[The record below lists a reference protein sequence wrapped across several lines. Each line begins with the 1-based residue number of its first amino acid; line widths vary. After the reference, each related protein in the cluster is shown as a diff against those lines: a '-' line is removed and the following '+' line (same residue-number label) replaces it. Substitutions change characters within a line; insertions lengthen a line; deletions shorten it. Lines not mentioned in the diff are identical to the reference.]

1 MGKTYKATG
10 INLKAKALGEYDRL
24 LTILTPEY
32 GLIRAAAPGARK
44 HRSSLRGKSEL
55 FVVNELLISKGRSL
69 DKIIQV
75 ETIESYPGLSK
86 SLGKLTA
93 GQYLAELV
101 LHQALS
107 EQPQEQVFYLLR
119 EHLSRLEPL
128 SQEELQQPNQL
139 LAYLAHGIYH
149 LLALDGIAPQVQ
161 MCCATGSPLRP
172 NFIDPEW
179 RIWFS
184 IDSGG
189 TVVSSKLAE
198 SQRSPSPAL
207 RHLNTQIDAEQ
218 LKLLQALARAKL
230 NQQEIE
236 STVSRN
242 WVLVENLL
250 RQYAQYQLGCSIR
263 SASLIDTY
271 LEMTSLAKL

>member
-10 INLKAKALGEYDRL
+10 INLRSKPLGEYDRL

-32 GLIRAAAPGARK
+32 GLIRATVPGARK
-44 HRSSLRGKSEL
+44 HRSSLSGKSEL
-55 FVVNELLISKGRSL
+55 FVVNQLLISKGRSL
-69 DKIIQV
+69 DKIIQA

-86 SLGKLTA
+86 NLGKLAA

-107 EQPQEQVFYLLR
+107 EQPQEEIFYLLR
-119 EHLSRLEPL
+119 EHLSRLEGL
-128 SQEELQQPNQL
+128 SAEELKLPNLL

-161 MCCATGSPLRP
+161 MCCATGRALKP
-172 NFIDPEW
+172 NLTDPEW

-189 TVVSSKLAE
+189 TVAFSKLE
-198 SQRSPSPAL
+198 NSAL
-207 RHLNTQIDAEQ
+207 KHLNTQINAVQ
-218 LKLLQALARAKL
+218 LKLLQDLAEAQL
-230 NQQEIE
+230 NQEIE
-236 STVSRN
+236 STVSLN
-242 WVLVENLL
+242 WILVENLL

-263 SASLIDTY
+263 SAGLIDTY
-271 LEMTSLAKL
+271 LEMTSFAKI

>member
-10 INLKAKALGEYDRL
+10 INLKGKPLGEYDRL

-32 GLIRAAAPGARK
+32 GLIRATAPGARK
-44 HRSSLRGKSEL
+44 HRSFLSGKSEL
-55 FVVNELLISKGRSL
+55 FVVNQLLISKGRSL

-86 SLGKLTA
+86 NLGKLAA

-107 EQPQEQVFYLLR
+107 EQPQKEIFYLLR
-119 EHLSRLEPL
+119 EHLSRLESL
-128 SQEELQQPNQL
+128 SAEDLKLPNLL

-161 MCCATGSPLRP
+161 MCCATGRALKPNLR
-172 NFIDPEW
+172 DPQW

-189 TVVSSKLAE
+189 TVAFSKLENSEGAKIN
-198 SQRSPSPAL
+198 PAL
-207 RHLNTQIDAEQ
+207 KHLNTQIDAIQ
-218 LKLLQALARAKL
+218 LKLLQDLAQAQL
-230 NQQEIE
+230 NQEIE
-236 STVSRN
+236 STVPGN

-271 LEMTSLAKL
+271 LETMSFAKI